1 MDGNMENVKDEKE
14 IWGRRGEETKGRVCV
29 LRAGDGGRSLLSKGL
44 GHTSHK
50 HSVIVNRLPLRSWK
64 KTKYL
69 TVTVSA
75 LPQILN

>member
-1 MDGNMENVKDEKE
+1 MENVKGEKE
-14 IWGRRGEETKGRVCV
+14 IWGRRGEETKGRICV
-29 LRAGDGGRSLLSKGL
+29 LRAGDGGEKLALERSWL
-44 GHTSHK
+44 HK

-75 LPQILN
+75 LPQILK